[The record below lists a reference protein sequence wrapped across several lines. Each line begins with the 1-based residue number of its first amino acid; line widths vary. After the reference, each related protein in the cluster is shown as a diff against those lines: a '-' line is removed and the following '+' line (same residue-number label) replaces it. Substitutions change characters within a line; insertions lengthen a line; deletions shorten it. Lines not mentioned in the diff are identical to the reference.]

1 MIGKLTV
8 CDSCYEEKLAD
19 YDDSKAYAFVCKR
32 CREITGIT
40 IEDTLSLPE
49 VDDSI
54 LEGLRGGWGLRQP
67 E

>member
-32 CREITGIT
+32 CRDITGIT
-40 IEDTLSLPE
+40 IEDTLDFTIVVSSSLPE
-49 VDDSI
+49 YVNE
-54 LEGLRGGWGLRQP
+54 LP
-67 E
+67 F